1 MKPKSITS
9 AYFNKSSLIHYLEV
23 LQRMDTWSARIAGT
37 LLFLGGVQFVIVM
50 VIAEAMYPGYSVSRN
65 FISDLG
71 VGPVGM
77 LFNFSVSLLGLS
89 AVLGAYFAQR
99 TFRQPVL
106 TALFGIAG
114 AGTIGVGVFPETVP
128 QIHLFVS
135 FVTFLFGGLSAIAA
149 YSIERRPINLL
160 SILMGVLSLV
170 ALSLFAIGLYLG
182 LGPGGMERMIA
193 YPILLWLI
201 GFGAQLMGGLA
212 PD

>member
-1 MKPKSITS
+1 
-9 AYFNKSSLIHYLEV
+9 
-23 LQRMDTWSARIAGT
+23 MDTWSARIAGT
-37 LLFLGGVQFVIVM
+37 MLFLGGVQFIIVM

-71 VGPVGM
+71 VGPVAV
-77 LFNFSVSLLGLS
+77 LFNLSVSLLGLT

-99 TFRQPVL
+99 AFRQSLV

-114 AGTIGVGVFPETVP
+114 AATIGVGVFPETVP
-128 QIHLFVS
+128 SVHLFVS
-135 FVTFLFGGLSAIAA
+135 FVTFLSGGLSAIAA
-149 YSIERRPINLL
+149 CSIERKPLNLL
-160 SILMGVLSLV
+160 SILIGVLSLL
-170 ALSLFAIGLYLG
+170 ALCLFATGLYLG